1 MTDLAAARYPFAEEE
16 WVLDGMPV
24 PPYRRIAALKRSD
37 IATGTNGAL
46 IGTSNFLSVFP
57 VPVQAGDIF
66 NYVTLLAAA
75 VGATLAH
82 SWVALYNGTA
92 AGAALLAQ
100 SADNT
105 TATGWAVGANKIQLQ
120 SPVSEVAQPG
130 TPQGP
135 AGGPGSWP
143 LTAAGP
149 AVWGLAIYQS
159 GTTLNKFD
167 GMPGGNAGA
176 GLVALTG
183 QAPMVSAST
192 GTIGA
197 TATAPSVLP
206 AMTPGNGAV
215 PYGLLSRS

>member
-1 MTDLAAARYPFAEEE
+1 MSDLAGGRYADSEEE
-16 WVLDGMPV
+16 WLLDGSPT

-37 IATGTNGAL
+37 IATGSSGAT
-46 IGTSNFLSVFP
+46 IGVSNQLAVFP
-57 VPVQAGDIF
+57 VPVQSGDIF
-66 NYVTLLAAA
+66 GFLTLLAAV
-75 VGATLAH
+75 VGGTLAH

-105 TATGWAVGANKIQLQ
+105 TATGWAVGANKIALA
-120 SPVSEVAQPG
+120 SLVSNIGTVG

-135 AGGPGSWP
+135 STPAIV
-143 LTAAGP
+143 AQGP
-149 AVWGLAIYQS
+149 AVWGLAVYQS

-183 QAPMVSAST
+183 QAPMVSQS
-192 GTIGA
+192 GSLGA
-197 TATAPSVLP
+197 VATAPAVLP

-215 PYGLLSRS
+215 PYGLLSRI

>member
-37 IATGTNGAL
+37 IATGASGAAVGATNVM
-46 IGTSNFLSVFP
+46 SVFP

-66 NYVTLLAAA
+66 NYVTLLAAV
-75 VGATLAH
+75 VGGTLAH
-82 SWVALYNGTA
+82 SWVAVYNGVT

-105 TATGWAVGANKIQLQ
+105 TATGWAVGSNKIALQ
-120 SPVSEVAQPG
+120 SPVSDVAQPG

-135 AGGPGSWP
+135 AGGPGSWA

-159 GTTLNKFD
+159 GTTVNKFD

-183 QAPMVSAST
+183 QAPMVSASASL
-192 GTIGA
+192 GA
-197 TATAPSVLP
+197 VATAPSVLGT
-206 AMTPGNGAV
+206 MTPGNGAV